1 MTARCTRRSLTFLL
15 VAGLALTLA
24 ACGGTPSERPAPP
37 ATTTATAPPAA
48 EATAPPTAT
57 PPPTTTAP
65 IEATATPSP
74 TPNATSTATPSPTAT
89 PTATATPAA
98 PTPTPTPTADAT
110 AAGTPS
116 PTTFRYN
123 ILDTTGAATAA
134 GSYAFLTTAGDATSA
149 FDTLGAVPAG
159 SVELRI
165 HPVDASG
172 TSRAAFYDTVKVG
185 ESFDYR
191 TNGLECGLRFKVTSV
206 ATTTTPTFGLEWV
219 FLYGGYYEGLDG
231 MPGAARDVEF
241 VWGVGPGIPDPDGV
255 NALLRNEPAG
265 AGTYRLYEGLPYVI
279 DVPSGKR
286 VTLSGYLLVSYRARD
301 PGISPGNPPN
311 TAIRLIDTDTGS
323 VLFIDPDTGGEIS
336 RATTS
341 PDGEALFDQIMA
353 SIRIVE

>member
-1 MTARCTRRSLTFLL
+1 MLVRCAPRSLTFLL
-15 VAGLALTLA
+15 VAGLALALA
-24 ACGGTPSERPAPP
+24 ACTGTPGERPAPP
-37 ATTTATAPPAA
+37 ATA
-48 EATAPPTAT
+48 TAT
-57 PPPTTTAP
+57 PPA
-65 IEATATPSP
+65 AAATPP
-74 TPNATSTATPSPTAT
+74 
-89 PTATATPAA
+89 ATATPAA
-98 PTPTPTPTADAT
+98 PTPAPTSTATPTP
-110 AAGTPS
+110 AGTPS
-116 PTTFRYN
+116 PTNFRYN
-123 ILDTTGAATAA
+123 RLDTTGAAGMA

-149 FDTLGAVPAG
+149 FDTPGAVTAD

-219 FLYGGYYEGLDG
+219 FLYGGYCEGLDG

-255 NALLRNEPAG
+255 NALLRNEPTG
-265 AGTYRLYEGLPYVI
+265 AGTYRLYEGSPYVI

-286 VTLSGYLLVSYRARD
+286 VTLSGYLIVSYRARD
-301 PGISPGNPPN
+301 PGISPGNAPN

-341 PDGEALFDQIMA
+341 PDGEALFDQIVA

>member
-15 VAGLALTLA
+15 VAGLALALAAGLA
-24 ACGGTPSERPAPP
+24 ACSGTPGERPAPP
-37 ATTTATAPPAA
+37 ATATATAPPAA
-48 EATAPPTAT
+48 ATPAPPTAT
-57 PPPTTTAP
+57 PSPTATAP
-65 IEATATPSP
+65 PEATATPMP
-74 TPNATSTATPSPTAT
+74 PPNATSTAT

-123 ILDTTGAATAA
+123 RLDTTGAAAAA

-149 FDTLGAVPAG
+149 FDNLGAVPAD

-219 FLYGGYYEGLDG
+219 FLYGGYCEGLDG

-279 DVPSGKR
+279 DVPTGKR
-286 VTLSGYLLVSYRARD
+286 VTLSGYLIVSYRARD
-301 PGISPGNPPN
+301 PGISPGNAPN

>member
-1 MTARCTRRSLTFLL
+1 MLLVRCAPRALAFLL
-15 VAGLALTLA
+15 AAGLALTLA

-37 ATTTATAPPAA
+37 ATTTAPAP
-48 EATAPPTAT
+48 
-57 PPPTTTAP
+57 
-65 IEATATPSP
+65 
-74 TPNATSTATPSPTAT
+74 TSTAT

-123 ILDTTGAATAA
+123 RLDTTGAAAAA

-149 FDTLGAVPAG
+149 FDNLGAVPAD

-172 TSRAAFYDTVKVG
+172 TSRAAFYDTVKAG

-219 FLYGGYYEGLDG
+219 FLYGGYCEGLDG

-255 NALLRNEPAG
+255 KRCFVTSQRVREPTVSTKDCLTSSTCPPA
-265 AGTYRLYEGLPYVI
+265 
-279 DVPSGKR
+279 SG
-286 VTLSGYLLVSYRARD
+286 SH
-301 PGISPGNPPN
+301 
-311 TAIRLIDTDTGS
+311 
-323 VLFIDPDTGGEIS
+323 
-336 RATTS
+336 
-341 PDGEALFDQIMA
+341 
-353 SIRIVE
+353 

>member
-1 MTARCTRRSLTFLL
+1 MLLVRCTPRSLTFLL
-15 VAGLALTLA
+15 VTGLALALA
-24 ACGGTPSERPAPP
+24 ACTGAPGERPALP
-37 ATTTATAPPAA
+37 ATTTATAPPA
-48 EATAPPTAT
+48 P
-57 PPPTTTAP
+57 
-65 IEATATPSP
+65 
-74 TPNATSTATPSPTAT
+74 TSTATPSA
-89 PTATATPAA
+89 TATATP
-98 PTPTPTPTADAT
+98 TPTPSRTATATLSPTVTATPTN
-110 AAGTPS
+110 
-116 PTTFRYN
+116 FRYN
-123 ILDTTGAATAA
+123 RLDTTGAAGMA

-149 FDTLGAVPAG
+149 FDTLGAVPAD

-219 FLYGGYYEGLDG
+219 FLYGGYCEGLDG

-265 AGTYRLYEGLPYVI
+265 AGTYRLYEGSPYVI
-279 DVPSGKR
+279 DVPTGKR
-286 VTLSGYLLVSYRARD
+286 VTLSGYLIVSYRARD

-323 VLFIDPDTGGEIS
+323 VLFIDPDTGREIS

-341 PDGEALFDQIMA
+341 PDGGALFDQIMA

>member
-1 MTARCTRRSLTFLL
+1 MLVHNARRSSALRLAGGL
-15 VAGLALTLA
+15 VLSLSAVLA
-24 ACGGTPSERPAPP
+24 ACTGAPGERPALP
-37 ATTTATAPPAA
+37 ATATAP
-48 EATAPPTAT
+48 T
-57 PPPTTTAP
+57 P
-65 IEATATPSP
+65 
-74 TPNATSTATPSPTAT
+74 TSTATS
-89 PTATATPAA
+89 TATATPAA
-98 PTPTPTPTADAT
+98 PTPTADAT

-123 ILDTTGAATAA
+123 RLDTTGAAATA
-134 GSYAFLTTAGDATSA
+134 GSYAFLTTAGDAASA
-149 FDTLGAVPAG
+149 IDNFGAVPD

-165 HPVDASG
+165 HPADAGG
-172 TSRAAFYDTVKVG
+172 TSRATFYDAVKAG

-219 FLYGGYYEGLDG
+219 FLYGGYCGWLDG

-279 DVPSGKR
+279 DVPAGKR
-286 VTLSGYLLVSYRARD
+286 VILSGYLLVSYRARD

-311 TAIRLIDTDTGS
+311 TAIRLIDADTGS
-323 VLFIDPDTGGEIS
+323 VLFIDRGHGRGDQSRYHLTRWRGLVRSDHGVDPARGVGGPTR
-336 RATTS
+336 RAGCEQ
-341 PDGEALFDQIMA
+341 PPRAAACLPRAG
-353 SIRIVE
+353 

>member
-1 MTARCTRRSLTFLL
+1 MLLVRCAPRSLTFLL
-15 VAGLALTLA
+15 VAGLALALA
-24 ACGGTPSERPAPP
+24 ACTGAPGERPAPP
-37 ATTTATAPPAA
+37 ATATATPLAA
-48 EATAPPTAT
+48 AATPAPPTAT
-57 PPPTTTAP
+57 PPPTTTVP
-65 IEATATPSP
+65 PEATATPMP
-74 TPNATSTATPSPTAT
+74 PPNATSTATPSPTAT
-89 PTATATPAA
+89 VTPTPSPTSTATPSPTATAV
-98 PTPTPTPTADAT
+98 PTAL
-110 AAGTPS
+110 
-116 PTTFRYN
+116 RYDRF
-123 ILDTTGAATAA
+123 DTTGAAAA
-134 GSYAFLTTAGDATSA
+134 PGSYAFLTTAGDATSA
-149 FDTLGAVPAG
+149 FDTPGAVTAD

-219 FLYGGYYEGLDG
+219 FLYGGYCEGLDG

-265 AGTYRLYEGLPYVI
+265 AGTYRLYEGSPYVI
-279 DVPSGKR
+279 DVPTGKR
-286 VTLSGYLLVSYRARD
+286 VTLSGYLIVSYRARD

-323 VLFIDPDTGGEIS
+323 VLFIDPDTGREIS

-341 PDGEALFDQIMA
+341 PDGGALFDQIMA